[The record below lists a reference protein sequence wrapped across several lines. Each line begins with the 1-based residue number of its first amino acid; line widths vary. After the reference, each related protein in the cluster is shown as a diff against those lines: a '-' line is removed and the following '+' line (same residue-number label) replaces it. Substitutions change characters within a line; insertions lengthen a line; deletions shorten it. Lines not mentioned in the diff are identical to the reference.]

1 MKDYTTN
8 ISVRIKISKLEMI
21 DNKAEE
27 KGITRNEM
35 INIMLDEYLRGE

>member
-21 DNKAEE
+21 DNKADEMN
-27 KGITRNEM
+27 ITRNEM
-35 INIMLDEYLRGE
+35 LNIIIDEYLKEG